1 MEKTDEGIER
11 GGADCYYFIN
21 DNENPDFSDVF
32 PVEDEDEGR
41 ELYNAIIESMIEKY
55 EGWMYHGGSWEPLFY
70 CKKKEDLPVW
80 AALYATMSRGKTSV
94 KVSAWKERPQSHH
107 SHANL

>member
-1 MEKTDEGIER
+1 MKKYNVKSVMMDEYEGLRATVEIAGKEYSVAEQVHEAECGIER

-41 ELYNAIIESMIEKY
+41 ELYNAIIESMI
-55 EGWMYHGGSWEPLFY
+55 
-70 CKKKEDLPVW
+70 
-80 AALYATMSRGKTSV
+80 ALYEEGR
-94 KVSAWKERPQSHH
+94 
-107 SHANL
+107 

>member
-1 MEKTDEGIER
+1 MKSYEIENVMMDEYVGLEATVKIEGKEYKIAEQVEKTDEGIER

-21 DNENPDFSDVF
+21 DEENPDFSDAL

-55 EGWMYHGGSWEPLFY
+55 EG
-70 CKKKEDLPVW
+70 
-80 AALYATMSRGKTSV
+80 
-94 KVSAWKERPQSHH
+94 
-107 SHANL
+107 